1 MYNSHIHTEKVSM
14 IQLKNHQQEAFDN
27 IVSEIK
33 SGSGSAIGRIVV
45 PTGGGKT
52 FIEAAVID
60 YQRANNSETRIHL
73 VLAPRILLANQLI
86 GEYRKFSG
94 LDYRVIAFHS
104 GHYEPEDE
112 TIRWKEANTTRVA
125 DVEQAYKDAVK
136 NNQDL
141 VVFSTYHSCEKL
153 AGINF
158 DTMIADES
166 QYCVAENF
174 NESIKKL
181 TARVKLFFTATERFT
196 ASVKGK
202 GLNNESVYGR
212 RLYYISPATLIQL
225 NLIVPPRLHVM
236 YGETR
241 SEEASIVSEVLE
253 MAKEQDVLTR
263 PDLGFSKIL
272 FAMKGTDDVK
282 TIEDNITKIRKAMPD
297 HDVFT
302 ITSKSGANINGAKIR
317 REEFITELKNRE
329 NCLIFHYDILSEG
342 IDVDG
347 ITGVCLMRNL
357 GLAKLLQ
364 TIGRAVR
371 TYKPNPA
378 LKRQAWISVAVLN
391 GDEDDKERVKFF
403 VNAIRDSGYDI
414 SAEEVVESGEP
425 RHSPDKEGVDD
436 AYTKAKN
443 NFSNLFITEV
453 FHEIEDEDFW
463 DDIKGSVTVDA
474 KLDKFLESIDQ
485 D

>member
-1 MYNSHIHTEKVSM
+1 M
-14 IQLKNHQQEAFDN
+14 IQLNPHQQDAYNN
-27 IVSEIK
+27 IVGEIVK
-33 SGSGSAIGRIVV
+33 GNGNAMGRIVI

-52 FIEAAVID
+52 FVEAAIID
-60 YQRANNSETRIHL
+60 YQRKENTSTRIHV

-86 GEYRKFSG
+86 SEYRKFSG

-104 GHYEPEDE
+104 GHYEPDDE
-112 TIRWKEANTTRVA
+112 TIKWKEANTTRVSE
-125 DVEQAYKDAVK
+125 VEDAYKAAIK

-153 AGINF
+153 ADINF

-174 NESIKKL
+174 NDSIKKI

-196 ASVKGK
+196 SSNKGK
-202 GLNNESVYGR
+202 GLNNELTYGK
-212 RLYYISPATLIQL
+212 RLYYISPAELIKL
-225 NLIVPPRLHVM
+225 NLIVPPRMHVM

-241 SEEASIVSEVLE
+241 NEEASIVSEVAE
-253 MAKEQDVLTR
+253 MAKEQDNLTR
-263 PDLGFSKIL
+263 PELGFSKIL

-282 TIEDNITKIRKAMPD
+282 TIEDNIAKLRKTMPE
-297 HDVFT
+297 HDIFT
-302 ITSKSGANINGAKIR
+302 ITSKTGANVNGVKIR
-317 REEFITELKNRE
+317 REQFIQELKNRE

-371 TYKPNPA
+371 TYKPNPK

-414 SAEEVVESGEP
+414 SAEEVVETGIP
-425 RHSPDKEGVDD
+425 RHTPDEESVDD
-436 AYTKAKN
+436 AYTKNKN

-453 FHEIEDEDFW
+453 FHEIEDEEFW
-463 DDIKGSVTVDA
+463 NDIKIAETVDQ
-474 KLDKFLESIDQ
+474 KLDILFNQ
-485 D
+485 

>member
-1 MYNSHIHTEKVSM
+1 MM
-14 IQLKNHQQEAFDN
+14 LQLRPHQQAAFDN
-27 IVSEIK
+27 VVAEILK
-33 SGSGSAIGRIVV
+33 GKGSAIGRVV
-45 PTGGGKT
+45 MPTGAGKT
-52 FIEAAVID
+52 FVEAALID
-60 YQRANNSETRIHL
+60 YQRANNAKTKIHL

-94 LDYRVIAFHS
+94 LAYRVIAFHS

-125 DVEQAYKDAVK
+125 EVDAAYKAAQK
-136 NNQDL
+136 CGQDL

-153 AGINF
+153 AGIDF

-166 QYCVAENF
+166 QYCVTENF
-174 NESIKKL
+174 NDSIKKL
-181 TARVKLFFTATERFT
+181 NARVKLFFTATERFT
-196 ASVKGK
+196 ASDNGR
-202 GLNNESVYGR
+202 GLNNQSVYGS
-212 RLYYISPATLIQL
+212 RLYYIAPAELIKL
-225 NLIVPPRLHVM
+225 GLIVPPRLHVM

-241 SEEASIVSEVLE
+241 DEEASIVSEVLE
-253 MAKEQDVLTR
+253 LSQEQDKLTR
-263 PDLGFSKIL
+263 TDLGFSKIL

-282 TIEDNITKIRKAMPD
+282 TVEDNISKLRQSMPE
-297 HDVFT
+297 HDIFT
-302 ITSKSGANINGAKIR
+302 ITSKTGAKVNGVKIR
-317 REEFITELKNRE
+317 REQFIQELKNRE

-371 TYKPNPA
+371 VYKPNPA
-378 LKRQAWISVAVLN
+378 LKKQAWISVAVLN

-414 SAEEVVESGEP
+414 SAENVVETSNA
-425 RHSPDKEGVDD
+425 RHLADEEAVED
-436 AYTKAKN
+436 AYTTFKN
-443 NFSNLFITEV
+443 NFSSLFITEV
-453 FHEIEDEDFW
+453 FHEIENEEFWNDIRSSGGVDEQF
-463 DDIKGSVTVDA
+463 
-474 KLDKFLESIDQ
+474 DKFLEMV
-485 D
+485 